1 MVSSNANSVVPE
13 NIKAIGSTHSF
24 IENMNVMLVAMF
36 IEYFLS
42 LFVIAISCK
51 RPMLRKVGYVLLK
64 EVFLTIFI
72 FNCFNI
78 TFSAG
83 LHFKYATA
91 ENTEN
96 YELSSVCAVL
106 AVTFCFIAL
115 IRL

>member
-1 MVSSNANSVVPE
+1 
-13 NIKAIGSTHSF
+13 
-24 IENMNVMLVAMF
+24 MNVMLLLMLA
-36 IEYFLS
+36 EYFLS
-42 LFVIAISCK
+42 LFVIALSCK
-51 RPMLRKVGYVLLK
+51 CRNLRKLGYLLLK

-96 YELSSVCAVL
+96 Y
-106 AVTFCFIAL
+106 
-115 IRL
+115 